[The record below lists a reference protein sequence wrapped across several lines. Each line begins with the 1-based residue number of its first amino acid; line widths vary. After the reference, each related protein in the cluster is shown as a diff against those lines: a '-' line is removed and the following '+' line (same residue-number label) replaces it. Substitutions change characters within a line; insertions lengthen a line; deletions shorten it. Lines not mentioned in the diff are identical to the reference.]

1 MRRSNEPGADRAP
14 PGVLRLRYL
23 RRLVLRGFIRG
34 VQRWHRRGARRGR
47 HRARRVRARGQDGRV
62 PGVQRH
68 GAGGDV
74 GQRDRSRGENLRRR
88 LGELHRKRGR
98 RFAHAAD
105 ALPAAAAAAAGP
117 AAVTAAAAGAVA
129 RRRRPGSRP
138 GQATP
143 APDAP
148 AGTNAT
154 GNSSA
159 AAPAS
164 GRRLLRDAAWDAAGG
179 ESANGKEGERVY
191 IRTVR
196 R

>member
-1 MRRSNEPGADRAP
+1 MRRSNEPGADGAP
-14 PGVLRLRYL
+14 PGVLRLRYV

-34 VQRWHRRGARRGR
+34 VQRGHRRGARRGR

-105 ALPAAAAAAAGP
+105 ALPAAAAAAGP
-117 AAVTAAAAGAVA
+117 PPLPPPPLAPLPPPP
-129 RRRRPGSRP
+129 PGEV
-138 GQATP
+138 QTP
-143 APDAP
+143 PPAQ

-154 GNSSA
+154 GNATA

-164 GRRLLRDAAWDAAGG
+164 GRRLLRDAAGMDAAGG
-179 ESANGKEGERVY
+179 REKRQREGGERERVY